1 MSPTG
6 RHPLP
11 PAQPVQKPWHCCWGF
26 SFLTRAKARR
36 RGGLMRRES
45 RGDLENGEP
54 WPSVYGRHGR
64 PRQGTVR
71 EKAPPK
77 RGQVPNEECNAAS
90 AYAAG
95 VAVRKAATAFRRAAP
110 AASYAVLKHDKG
122 LTCGAS
128 PNAAG

>member
-1 MSPTG
+1 
-6 RHPLP
+6 
-11 PAQPVQKPWHCCWGF
+11 
-26 SFLTRAKARR
+26 
-36 RGGLMRRES
+36 MRRES
-45 RGDLENGEP
+45 RGDVENGEP

-122 LTCGAS
+122 LTCGAN